1 MGRNNFNREGRVCA
15 KFWKGAKIGCRE
27 KAMGIFLNYG
37 RVKIRATLALK
48 CVSRN
53 LDFNLSAV
61 LLKDFKQG
69 EIYLNFR
76 MLTLENMNTK
86 DLRRAA

>member
-27 KAMGIFLNYG
+27 KARGIFLNYG
-37 RVKIRATLALK
+37 RVKIRATLALR
-48 CVSRN
+48 CVSRDSD
-53 LDFNLSAV
+53 LTLSAV
-61 LLKDFKQG
+61 LLEDFKQG

-76 MLTLENMNTK
+76 MLALANTNTE
-86 DLRRAA
+86 DLQRAA